1 MSQHTATELAPSI
14 IDSDE
19 RQIIRASTLLFR
31 LP

>member
-19 RQIIRASTLLFR
+19 RQIIERARSLFR